1 MGMPYLLRNHRVIN
15 LQGPREGPKNEIMKL
30 LEMDFVV
37 ICCGGG
43 GIPVIREGRAF
54 HGVDAVIDKD
64 LTSAKLAE
72 EVGVDTLLIATDVE
86 GAALYYGRSN
96 QQFLRTLTLEE
107 ADQFLRDGQFSPGS
121 MRPKIEAATA
131 FLRSGG
137 KRAVITSI
145 DTIELAIAGQAGTEL
160 VRMPVVDENHL

>member
-1 MGMPYLLRNHRVIN
+1 
-15 LQGPREGPKNEIMKL
+15 MKL

-54 HGVDAVIDKD
+54 HGVDAVIDKE

-86 GAALYYGRSN
+86 GVALHYG
-96 QQFLRTLTLEE
+96 QPHQHYLRTLTLQE
-107 ADQFLRDGQFSPGS
+107 ADRFQRDGQFPPGS
-121 MRPKIEAATA
+121 MGPKIEAATA

-137 KRAVITSI
+137 KRAIITSI
-145 DTIELAIAGQAGTEL
+145 DADDAAIKVAPDVST
-160 VRMPVVDENHL
+160 